1 MGRNILNLYK
11 LVRYDMKNGL
21 WSGRHLYLLVMV
33 LGLVFSGKLYV
44 NYTNRLGD
52 LLDPE
57 FTMAN
62 LLFHYFQ
69 GREPYLPEAGEPFVF
84 PAAWMSLF
92 LLCAFLTLE
101 YPFHNLNGHGV
112 QVLTRMRSRRVWWV
126 SKCIWMV
133 ATTALYFVLLYGVT
147 AAFCGA
153 FGIGITMDYGAEANE
168 LLLHMEMAPCST
180 GQAFL
185 MLYVLPVTAALAAN
199 SVQLVLGFFLDR
211 TYCFLATAALLF
223 ASAYFHTPLLI
234 GNHAMVKRSVFCTG
248 QGLSPGAY
256 LAADLAVTV
265 ACMAAG
271 LVLIQRHDILNK
283 KDS

>member
-1 MGRNILNLYK
+1 M
-11 LVRYDMKNGL
+11 
-21 WSGRHLYLLVMV
+21 
-33 LGLVFSGKLYV
+33 
-44 NYTNRLGD
+44 
-52 LLDPE
+52 
-57 FTMAN
+57 
-62 LLFHYFQ
+62 
-69 GREPYLPEAGEPFVF
+69 
-84 PAAWMSLF
+84 
-92 LLCAFLTLE
+92 
-101 YPFHNLNGHGV
+101 
-112 QVLTRMRSRRVWWV
+112 
-126 SKCIWMV
+126 
-133 ATTALYFVLLYGVT
+133 YFVLLYGVT

>member
-1 MGRNILNLYK
+1 
-11 LVRYDMKNGL
+11 
-21 WSGRHLYLLVMV
+21 
-33 LGLVFSGKLYV
+33 
-44 NYTNRLGD
+44 
-52 LLDPE
+52 
-57 FTMAN
+57 
-62 LLFHYFQ
+62 
-69 GREPYLPEAGEPFVF
+69 
-84 PAAWMSLF
+84 
-92 LLCAFLTLE
+92 
-101 YPFHNLNGHGV
+101 
-112 QVLTRMRSRRVWWV
+112 
-126 SKCIWMV
+126 MV

-248 QGLSPGAY
+248 QGLSPGR
-256 LAADLAVTV
+256 LSRRGPGGHCGLH
-265 ACMAAG
+265 G
-271 LVLIQRHDILNK
+271 GRLVLIQRHDILNK

>member
-1 MGRNILNLYK
+1 MKRFFQK
-11 LVRYDMKNGL
+11 LLHNCTGAVT
-21 WSGRHLYLLVMV
+21 
-33 LGLVFSGKLYV
+33 VF
-44 NYTNRLGD
+44 
-52 LLDPE
+52 
-57 FTMAN
+57 
-62 LLFHYFQ
+62 
-69 GREPYLPEAGEPFVF
+69 
-84 PAAWMSLF
+84 
-92 LLCAFLTLE
+92 
-101 YPFHNLNGHGV
+101 
-112 QVLTRMRSRRVWWV
+112 
-126 SKCIWMV
+126 
-133 ATTALYFVLLYGVT
+133 VT
-147 AAFCGA
+147 
-153 FGIGITMDYGAEANE
+153 
-168 LLLHMEMAPCST
+168 LLLIPAVLVSGT
-180 GQAFL
+180 GVDIARI
-185 MLYVLPVTAALAAN
+185 YTARSVLQDGNQLAAN